1 MPVVEGKA
9 DFPVAHSD
17 QNLAL
22 RCGGQ
27 FLGKD
32 MTAFTNQYG
41 NIDIGRAGCSTAGFL
56 ANFDE
61 ISEALNTPA
70 PPKMTFNYW
79 EVFWREALPLLMLA
93 PIAFLGVNILGFA
106 YLGARLIVRWV
117 WAGFRS
123 APAADR
129 SRDDHARDRGH
140 RK

>member
-1 MPVVEGKA
+1 
-9 DFPVAHSD
+9 
-17 QNLAL
+17 
-22 RCGGQ
+22 
-27 FLGKD
+27 

-61 ISEALNTPA
+61 IREALNTSA

-140 RK
+140 RKRPFPG